1 MDFKENKAIYLQIA
15 DRICEEILTG
25 VFREEERVPSV
36 REYAVKVEVNVNTVM
51 RSYDK
56 LQGDGVIYNRRGI
69 GYFVAGGAV
78 LRIKEMK
85 KQTFM
90 KEDMPVFFRQASL
103 LGMTAEELQGE
114 YEDYL
119 KNEEQ

>member
-78 LRIKEMK
+78 LRRKEMK
-85 KQTFM
+85 KQIFM

-114 YEDYL
+114 YENYL

>member
-1 MDFKENKAIYLQIA
+1 M
-15 DRICEEILTG
+15 
-25 VFREEERVPSV
+25 
-36 REYAVKVEVNVNTVM
+36 
-51 RSYDK
+51 
-56 LQGDGVIYNRRGI
+56 
-69 GYFVAGGAV
+69 AGGAV

>member
-78 LRIKEMK
+78 LRIKEMN

-114 YEDYL
+114 YENYL

>member
-78 LRIKEMK
+78 LRIKEIK

-114 YEDYL
+114 YENYL

>member
-69 GYFVAGGAV
+69 GYFVADGAV

-114 YEDYL
+114 YENYL

>member
-90 KEDMPVFFRQASL
+90 KEDMPVFFRQALL

-114 YEDYL
+114 YENYL

>member
-78 LRIKEMK
+78 LRIKKMK

-114 YEDYL
+114 YENYL

>member
-56 LQGDGVIYNRRGI
+56 LQGHGEIHNRRGI

-114 YEDYL
+114 YENYL

>member
-85 KQTFM
+85 KQIFM

-103 LGMTAEELQGE
+103 LGMTAEVLQGE
-114 YEDYL
+114 YENYL

>member
-56 LQGDGVIYNRRGI
+56 MQGDGAIYNRSCI
-69 GYFVAGGAV
+69 CYFVAGGAV
-78 LRIKEMK
+78 MRIKEMK
-85 KQTFM
+85 KQTLM
-90 KEDMPVFFRQASL
+90 MRDITGLFRQASL
-103 LGMTAEELQGE
+103 LGMTAVELLGE
-114 YEDYL
+114 HEIYV
-119 KNEEQ
+119 KNKEQ

>member
-69 GYFVAGGAV
+69 GYFVVGGAV

-114 YEDYL
+114 YENYL

>member
-36 REYAVKVEVNVNTVM
+36 REYAVKVEVN
-51 RSYDK
+51 
-56 LQGDGVIYNRRGI
+56 NRRGI

-114 YEDYL
+114 YENYL

>member
-103 LGMTAEELQGE
+103 LGMTAEKLQGE
-114 YEDYL
+114 YENYL

>member
-69 GYFVAGGAV
+69 GYFVAGDAV

-114 YEDYL
+114 YENYL

>member
-69 GYFVAGGAV
+69 G
-78 LRIKEMK
+78 
-85 KQTFM
+85 
-90 KEDMPVFFRQASL
+90 
-103 LGMTAEELQGE
+103 
-114 YEDYL
+114 
-119 KNEEQ
+119 

>member
-1 MDFKENKAIYLQIA
+1 M
-15 DRICEEILTG
+15 
-25 VFREEERVPSV
+25 

-114 YEDYL
+114 YENYL

>member
-78 LRIKEMK
+78 QRIKEMK

-114 YEDYL
+114 YENYL

>member
-85 KQTFM
+85 KQIFM

-114 YEDYL
+114 YENYL

>member
-36 REYAVKVEVNVNTVM
+36 HEYAVKVEVNVNTVM

-114 YEDYL
+114 YENYL

>member
-114 YEDYL
+114 YENYL

>member
-90 KEDMPVFFRQASL
+90 KDDMPVFFRQASL

-114 YEDYL
+114 YENYL

>member
-114 YEDYL
+114 YANYL

>member
-15 DRICEEILTG
+15 DRICEEILIG

-114 YEDYL
+114 YENYL